1 MKQLALLICALLT
14 PAMTVAVGPPPECLT
29 TKYSRYAK
37 AQETW
42 QREVTKL
49 LVEVAPRYEEVAQL
63 YLTDQL
69 RAIEQ
74 AKRAVEFLARQEPDK
89 LRTQMSLNNWL
100 SLEETDRQRIA
111 ASDERY
117 AELLALRTA
126 ARKRPP
132 HPDGDGLREVM
143 RSEVMPSDT
152 YKELLQAY
160 LRSVQAAENMQCQ

>member
-1 MKQLALLICALLT
+1 MNQLALLVCALLT
-14 PAMTVAVGPPPECLT
+14 LAMTVAAGLSPECLT
-29 TKYSRYAK
+29 NKYSRYAE

-42 QREVTKL
+42 QRDVTKL
-49 LVEVAPRYEEVAQL
+49 VVEVAPRYEEVAQI

-74 AKRAVEFLARQEPDK
+74 AKLAVEFLARQEPDK

-100 SLEETDRQRIA
+100 SLEGTDRQQIA

-117 AELLALRTA
+117 AELLEPRAA

-132 HPDGDGLREVM
+132 HPDGDGFREVM
-143 RSEVMPSDT
+143 RSEVMTSDT
-152 YKELLQAY
+152 YKRHY
-160 LRSVQAAENMQCQ
+160 RK

>member
-1 MKQLALLICALLT
+1 
-14 PAMTVAVGPPPECLT
+14 MTVAAGPLSECLT
-29 TKYSRYAK
+29 NKYSRYAK

-42 QREVTKL
+42 QRNVTEL
-49 LVEVAPRYEEVAQL
+49 IVELVPRYEEAAQM

-74 AKRAVEFLARQEPDK
+74 AKLAVEFLARQEPDK

-100 SLEETDRQRIA
+100 SLEGTDRRRIA

-117 AELLALRTA
+117 AELLELHTA

-132 HPDGDGLREVM
+132 HPDGDALREVI
-143 RSEVMPSDT
+143 RSEVMTSGQ
-152 YKELLQAY
+152 YKELLEAY
-160 LRSVQAAENMQCQ
+160 SRSVQAAEDIQCQ